1 MSLDDE
7 NYDFSISQTL
17 GKLTVKKKALEIK
30 VTGAQRPYGDTDF
43 QTEYTYSGFVNDET
57 EESLTAKPSFTV
69 SDSITEAT
77 PVGKYDG
84 VVTADGAESN
94 NYSISYVYENGSA
107 APLTITQKDIKL
119 TSASIKN
126 GTLTVT
132 FDKKVPNLTEN
143 NFEVSLNGT
152 AMTLAAVTALNDGN
166 SYQISSNF
174 TFGNTYNISAL
185 LDNNY
190 ALTGSPVSVTYKRTS
205 TGGENSGGG
214 GGGSTVSTPS
224 KYTVTFESNGGS
236 NTEAQ
241 KVTEKTCAKEP
252 AAPEKEGYKF
262 DGWYADKEL
271 TNKFDFASKI
281 TKNITLYAK
290 WTENKDDEKTTEPS
304 EIENPFKDVKDDD
317 WFKDAVIYGVGKG
330 IFKGK
335 TSDTFGPND
344 VITRGMMATVLYRIE
359 GEPEVN
365 EKSTFTDVEAGSYC
379 ENAVAW
385 AQKNNIVKGYS
396 DTSYM
401 PDKDISREEM
411 AAIMHRYSIFKEL
424 ENEYDG
430 DIESFTDK
438 SEVADWAKAD
448 VIWAVGSGLISGK
461 SDNLLDPKGIATRA
475 ETAQIIKR
483 FLELNK

>member
-107 APLTITQKDIKL
+107 AP
-119 TSASIKN
+119 
-126 GTLTVT
+126 
-132 FDKKVPNLTEN
+132 
-143 NFEVSLNGT
+143 
-152 AMTLAAVTALNDGN
+152 
-166 SYQISSNF
+166 
-174 TFGNTYNISAL
+174 
-185 LDNNY
+185 
-190 ALTGSPVSVTYKRTS
+190 
-205 TGGENSGGG
+205 
-214 GGGSTVSTPS
+214 
-224 KYTVTFESNGGS
+224 
-236 NTEAQ
+236 
-241 KVTEKTCAKEP
+241 
-252 AAPEKEGYKF
+252 EKEGHKF

-411 AAIMHRYSIFKEL
+411 AAIIHRYSIFKEL
-424 ENEYDG
+424 KNEYDG